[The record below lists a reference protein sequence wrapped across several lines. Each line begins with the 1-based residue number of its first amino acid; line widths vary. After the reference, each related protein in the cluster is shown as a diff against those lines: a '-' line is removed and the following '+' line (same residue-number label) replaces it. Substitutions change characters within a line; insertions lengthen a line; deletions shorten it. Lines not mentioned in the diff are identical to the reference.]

1 MTLFYNGGNGVYN
14 IEKRLAPGE
23 QIWADVGRIIREQI
37 PDRDGHTIPPT
48 VTSGSS
54 ELWDLDHPGLGHVF
68 EGKLVLDKTYG
79 RAFYGCNICC
89 RQYGAALHVT
99 PFSGPVGSGDYDT
112 VTYRECDG
120 TEYDGTW
127 MAYGWYSY
135 NTSIATLPDRYL
147 SLVGVG
153 STTTKAKIDLI
164 TSRCQPYTDQPQQSV
179 TSNPMI
185 SGPNTVWWFN
195 GESPAGYA
203 TVVTLTSSG
212 GAATTWSVTAGADKI
227 TLSATSGSQVTVRS
241 SGTTFSSSPGDISVV
256 ATANLQS
263 SAPFTM
269 TTRKPYQLAVPVIQ
283 HFCDSLFGY
292 RDAISYEIR
301 DQLGA
306 IVPFAVDWNEQFT
319 SSCFQDNVQGNW
331 CSYGLPTQVGASGT
345 ILVDYIS
352 GPGVNNAPP
361 PNPMPVCVGDSTQQ
375 QHWGQ
380 QFRIGSP
387 GVGFGVRV
395 QTDNIVRF
403 MNHAEHQN
411 VVSPVP

>member
-68 EGKLVLDKTYG
+68 EGKLLLDKTYG

-127 MAYGWYSY
+127 MAYGWYSC

-153 STTTKAKIDLI
+153 STTTKANIDLV

-179 TSNPMI
+179 ASNPRFNVAYSSYIPVDHVNGPSSCTYQSSSFTKIYKGDANRGTYRTTESIWVTPDMQSS
-185 SGPNTVWWFN
+185 SGFFQDT
-195 GESPAGYA
+195 GETRNYGAGSPANG
-203 TVVTLTSSG
+203 S
-212 GAATTWSVTAGADKI
+212 
-227 TLSATSGSQVTVRS
+227 TLSAADEDSVALDCLLWNQSGKATPGFSHDETYPYLHQGQVHYSGAASNPLEDRYAPITWDMRTVID
-241 SGTTFSSSPGDISVV
+241 TTNPLSP
-256 ATANLQS
+256 TAYVNYNHTCYPSHQI
-263 SAPFTM
+263 
-269 TTRKPYQLAVPVIQ
+269 KVN
-283 HFCDSLFGY
+283 
-292 RDAISYEIR
+292 
-301 DQLGA
+301 GA
-306 IVPFAVDWNEQFT
+306 IVYLYTPPRNDISFITQCLFFQTGKIIGQT
-319 SSCFQDNVQGNW
+319 S
-331 CSYGLPTQVGASGT
+331 PT
-345 ILVDYIS
+345 
-352 GPGVNNAPP
+352 GVPP
-361 PNPMPVCVGDSTQQ
+361 Q
-375 QHWGQ
+375 
-380 QFRIGSP
+380 
-387 GVGFGVRV
+387 
-395 QTDNIVRF
+395 
-403 MNHAEHQN
+403 
-411 VVSPVP
+411 

>member
-68 EGKLVLDKTYG
+68 EGKLLLDKTYG

-127 MAYGWYSY
+127 MAYGWYSC

-153 STTTKAKIDLI
+153 STTTKANIDLV

-179 TSNPMI
+179 TVQIPTSSRI
-185 SGPNTVWWFN
+185 VS
-195 GESPAGYA
+195 
-203 TVVTLTSSG
+203 TLTSGQNLACPDGQAGWYRRVRKRVTDQFGTDILADGQLLEEIVSISAVNDLGLSNPSTASTTTSG
-212 GAATTWSVTAGADKI
+212 GGYFDDIYSFCSTRCPA
-227 TLSATSGSQVTVRS
+227 
-241 SGTTFSSSPGDISVV
+241 SPGETDVV
-256 ATANLQS
+256 QQIFDTPPASPSRYTLANVNLVYKCTGITAN
-263 SAPFTM
+263 
-269 TTRKPYQLAVPVIQ
+269 
-283 HFCDSLFGY
+283 
-292 RDAISYEIR
+292 
-301 DQLGA
+301 
-306 IVPFAVDWNEQFT
+306 
-319 SSCFQDNVQGNW
+319 
-331 CSYGLPTQVGASGT
+331 
-345 ILVDYIS
+345 
-352 GPGVNNAPP
+352 
-361 PNPMPVCVGDSTQQ
+361 
-375 QHWGQ
+375 GQ
-380 QFRIGSP
+380 
-387 GVGFGVRV
+387 
-395 QTDNIVRF
+395 
-403 MNHAEHQN
+403 
-411 VVSPVP
+411 